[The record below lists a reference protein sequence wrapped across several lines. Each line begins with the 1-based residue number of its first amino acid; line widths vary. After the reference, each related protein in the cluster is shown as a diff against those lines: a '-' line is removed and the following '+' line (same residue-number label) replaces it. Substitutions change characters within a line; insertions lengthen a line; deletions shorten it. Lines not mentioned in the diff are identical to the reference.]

1 MGQAFEGVRVV
12 DFTQVVAGPV
22 ATYQLGLL
30 GAEVVKV
37 ESPAG
42 GDIARGM
49 LDLTGFGQ
57 GEMAPAFI
65 GVNHNKRSLAVD
77 LKRPEG
83 RAAVERIVRRA
94 DVLVENFKPGVIE
107 RLGFGYEAV
116 RGLRPSIVY
125 CSVSGYGQAGPR
137 RSMAA
142 FDGAI
147 QAASGMMAA
156 NGHEETGPTRT
167 VSPIVDVTTGMMA
180 AFAIAGALRRRE
192 RTGLGQRLDVAMLDS
207 AVSLLNPL
215 YNNHLATGEEP
226 ELLGNQ
232 SLTKFPTANVFPTAD
247 GHVQITALTG
257 AQVDRLLEALGCPEL
272 RDDPRFATDA
282 DLVAN
287 REAMRPELCAR
298 LARAPTRV
306 WLERLEA
313 AGVPAA
319 PISSFRE
326 VMAHPQ
332 LETRRLTASLP
343 APAMLGRAE
352 VASVTTGYV
361 TDADGPAVRAFAP
374 RLGEHSRE
382 ILAEYGCPEAE
393 IEALHAAGV
402 VRSPDPPDPAVSPT
416 APAPAPMPASRGE
429 SAGAV
434 RSTPPVA
441 PPAAAD

>member
-1 MGQAFEGVRVV
+1 MSQAFEGNRVV

-30 GAEVVKV
+30 GAEVIKV

-49 LDLTGFGQ
+49 LDIAGFGG

-65 GVNHNKRSLAVD
+65 GVNHNKRSIAVD

-94 DVLVENFKPGVIE
+94 DVLVENFKPGVIG
-107 RLGFGYEAV
+107 RLGFDYETV
-116 RGLRPSIVY
+116 RGWRPSIVY
-125 CSVSGYGQAGPR
+125 CSISGYGQEGPR

-147 QAASGMMAA
+147 QASSGMMAA

-167 VSPIVDVTTGMMA
+167 VSPIIDVTTGMMA
-180 AFAIAGALRRRE
+180 AFAIASALHRRQATGA
-192 RTGLGQRLDVAMLDS
+192 GQFLDVAMLDS

-232 SLTKFPTANVFPTAD
+232 SLTRMPTANVFPTAD
-247 GHVQITALTG
+247 GHVQITALTA
-257 AQVDRLLEALGCPEL
+257 AQVDRLLAALGCPEL
-272 RDDPRFATDA
+272 RADPRFAA
-282 DLVAN
+282 EPELIAN
-287 REAMRPELCAR
+287 GGAMRAELCER
-298 LARAPTRV
+298 LRRESTGV
-306 WLERLEA
+306 WLERLEVA
-313 AGVPAA
+313 KVPAA
-319 PISSFRE
+319 PIASFPE
-326 VMAHPQ
+326 VVANPQ
-332 LETRRLTASLP
+332 LATRGLTATLS

-352 VASVTTGYV
+352 LASVTTGYV
-361 TDADGPAVRAFAP
+361 TSADGPATRTFAP
-374 RLGEHSRE
+374 RLGEHTRE
-382 ILAEYGCPEAE
+382 ILAEHGCPEAE

-402 VRSPDPPDPAVSPT
+402 VRSPAPPDPAPEGP
-416 APAPAPMPASRGE
+416 PAPGREPRG
-429 SAGAV
+429 
-434 RSTPPVA
+434 
-441 PPAAAD
+441 AAAAVSAAVGD

>member
-1 MGQAFEGVRVV
+1 MSQAFEGVRVV

-30 GAEVVKV
+30 GAEVIKI

-42 GDIARGM
+42 GDIARGL

-94 DVLVENFKPGVIE
+94 DVLVENFKPGVIG
-107 RLGFGYEAV
+107 RLGFGYETV
-116 RGLRPSIVY
+116 REWRPSIVY
-125 CSVSGYGQAGPR
+125 CSISGYGQEGPR
-137 RSMAA
+137 CSIAA

-147 QAASGMMAA
+147 QAASGMMIA

-180 AFAIAGALRRRE
+180 AFAIAAALRRRDE
-192 RTGLGQRLDVAMLDS
+192 TGSGQHLDVAMLDS

-232 SLTKFPTANVFPTAD
+232 SVTRYPTANVFPTAD
-247 GHVQITALTG
+247 GYVQITAITG
-257 AQVDRLLEALGCPEL
+257 AQVDRLLEALGCREL

-287 REAMRPELCAR
+287 GEAMRPELGER
-298 LARAPTRV
+298 LRREPTRV
-306 WLERLEA
+306 WLERLGA
-313 AGVPAA
+313 AQVPAA

-326 VMAHPQ
+326 VLAHPQ
-332 LETRRLTASLP
+332 LETRRLTATLP
-343 APAMLGRAE
+343 APAMLGRPE
-352 VASVTTGYV
+352 VTSVTTGYLA
-361 TDADGPAVRAFAP
+361 DADGPAVSTFAP

-382 ILAEYGCPEAE
+382 VLAEHGCSEAE
-393 IEALHAAGV
+393 IEALHATGV
-402 VRSPDPPDPAVSPT
+402 VRSPDPAESPPARPGSEPS
-416 APAPAPMPASRGE
+416 SRVG
-429 SAGAV
+429 SAGAA
-434 RSTPPVA
+434 RP
-441 PPAAAD
+441 PPAAAAD

>member
-1 MGQAFEGVRVV
+1 MSQAFEGVRVV

-22 ATYQLGLL
+22 ATYQLALL

-49 LDLTGFGQ
+49 LDLTGFGR

-94 DVLVENFKPGVIE
+94 DVLVENFKPGVIG
-107 RLGFGYEAV
+107 RLGFGYETV
-116 RGLRPSIVY
+116 RRWRPSIVY
-125 CSVSGYGQAGPR
+125 CSVSGYGQEGPR

-167 VSPIVDVTTGMMA
+167 VSPIVDVATGMMA
-180 AFAIAGALRRRE
+180 AFAIAAALRRRE
-192 RTGLGQRLDVAMLDS
+192 ETGAGQLLDVAMLDS

-282 DLVAN
+282 ALVAN

-298 LARAPTRV
+298 LGRAPTRA
-306 WLERLEA
+306 WLERFEA

-332 LETRRLTASLP
+332 LETRRLTAALP
-343 APAMLGRAE
+343 APAMLGRGE

-361 TDADGPAVRAFAP
+361 ADADGPAVRTFAP

-382 ILAEYGCPEAE
+382 ILAEHGCPASE

-402 VRSPDPPDPAVSPT
+402 VRSPDPAPSPEVSAAGS
-416 APAPAPMPASRGE
+416 APAPRPGGAGAAPAS
-429 SAGAV
+429 A
-434 RSTPPVA
+434 
-441 PPAAAD
+441 PAAAD